1 MKLTFREFVVEHF
14 AKKAHDEQMG
24 GGRGDAGQ
32 DRAMQLVQAHALGA
46 QGRLLDVV
54 PAFTDLFKEYQKQRD
69 PDYATYL
76 ELKKKFDD

>member
-14 AKKAHDEQMG
+14 AKK
-24 GGRGDAGQ
+24 AGQ